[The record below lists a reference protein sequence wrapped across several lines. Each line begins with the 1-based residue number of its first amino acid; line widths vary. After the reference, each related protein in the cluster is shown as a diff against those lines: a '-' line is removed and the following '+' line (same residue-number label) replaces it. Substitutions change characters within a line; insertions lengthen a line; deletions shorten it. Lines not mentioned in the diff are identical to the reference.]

1 MSVAVVDLGT
11 FSRQWAVEGRR
22 IAWLF
27 GAGASASAQVPT
39 AGRVVLDLLSRL
51 YADAHHLVHQ
61 DLNLGDE
68 DTRRSILAYYDGIN
82 GMPPIGDPS
91 DYSTVG
97 GHEKM
102 PAGGHENAHARPIR
116 TAHWRT

>member
-39 AGRVVLDLLSRL
+39 AGQVVLDLLSRL

-68 DTRRSILAYYDGIN
+68 
-82 GMPPIGDPS
+82 
-91 DYSTVG
+91 
-97 GHEKM
+97 
-102 PAGGHENAHARPIR
+102 
-116 TAHWRT
+116 